1 MDRIY
6 RSAFLSLAIN
16 IAFGAYNIAIG
27 FTTRSLWLFTIGTYY
42 AILSVIRYT
51 VLRSKNNSIVKKLT
65 GIFLMVMS
73 LPLAGTVVLASIQD
87 RGITFNEIVMITLA
101 VYSFTKITIASI
113 NLVKSKRSRS
123 VKIKILRNISFA
135 DAFVSIFSLQRSML
149 VSFGEMPKS
158 TIRIMNIATG
168 SAICMI
174 VFLLGVNLLRKTT
187 AKSPQNSDKG
197 GAINMSVKLISVD
210 TNSCFFHRLTDNLNE
225 KVNEWLD
232 KNPNIELI
240 SVTPTFNNVN
250 DDNDD
255 NVVIMT
261 ATIIYNES
269 CRFLNSK

>member
-51 VLRSKNNSIVKKLT
+51 VLRSKNNGIVKKLT

-101 VYSFTKITIASI
+101 AYSFTKITIASI

-168 SAICMI
+168 SAVCMI
-174 VFLLGVNLLRKTT
+174 VFLLGVNLLRRTT

>member
-1 MDRIY
+1 MCYLENTMDRIY

-16 IAFGAYNIAIG
+16 MAFSAYNIAIG

-51 VLRSKNNSIVKKLT
+51 VLRSKNNGIVKKLT

-87 RGITFNEIVMITLA
+87 RGITFNEIVMISLA
-101 VYSFTKITIASI
+101 AYSFTKITIASI
-113 NLVKSKRSRS
+113 NLMKSKRSRS

-168 SAICMI
+168 SAVCMI

-197 GAINMSVKLISVD
+197 V
-210 TNSCFFHRLTDNLNE
+210 R
-225 KVNEWLD
+225 
-232 KNPNIELI
+232 
-240 SVTPTFNNVN
+240 
-250 DDNDD
+250 
-255 NVVIMT
+255 
-261 ATIIYNES
+261 
-269 CRFLNSK
+269 

>member
-51 VLRSKNNSIVKKLT
+51 VLRSKNNGVVKNLT

-101 VYSFTKITIASI
+101 AYSFTKITIASI

-123 VKIKILRNISFA
+123 VKIEILRNISFA

-168 SAICMI
+168 SAVCMI

-197 GAINMSVKLISVD
+197 V
-210 TNSCFFHRLTDNLNE
+210 R
-225 KVNEWLD
+225 
-232 KNPNIELI
+232 
-240 SVTPTFNNVN
+240 
-250 DDNDD
+250 
-255 NVVIMT
+255 
-261 ATIIYNES
+261 
-269 CRFLNSK
+269 

>member
-42 AILSVIRYT
+42 AILSVIRYS

-101 VYSFTKITIASI
+101 AYSFTKITIASI

-168 SAICMI
+168 SAVCMI

-210 TNSCFFHRLTDNLNE
+210 TNSCFFHKLTDNLNE